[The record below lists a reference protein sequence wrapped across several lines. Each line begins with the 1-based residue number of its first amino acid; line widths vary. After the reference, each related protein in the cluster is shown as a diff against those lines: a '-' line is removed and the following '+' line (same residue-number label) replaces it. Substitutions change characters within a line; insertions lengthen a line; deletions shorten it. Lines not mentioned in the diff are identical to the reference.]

1 MVIDVLHYIMQVIC
15 PSIDK
20 HASGSLFDN
29 PPFSASRRPGRAR
42 YRFRRRKLVCNR
54 GLAVRRREVDRTASP
69 SASLALPPS
78 FSPTVD
84 GNPHP
89 RLLEHPLASV
99 LSTSCGRFR
108 DPSWCHAPGTPWC
121 NHGRVRRLGV
131 YPLSTTT
138 RASSSSSAPGA
149 VMEGAFQR
157 ATWLHVRGWF
167 GWLWTMSRTLVWG
180 TLLIDGCPGPA

>member
-29 PPFSASRRPGRAR
+29 PLFFASRRPGRAR

-54 GLAVRRREVDRTASP
+54 GLAVRRRDVDRTASP

-108 DPSWCHAPGTPWC
+108 DPSWCHAPGTGAIMGAFAVSAFIHYPQ
-121 NHGRVRRLGV
+121 RRGLL
-131 YPLSTTT
+131 PPH
-138 RASSSSSAPGA
+138 RGA

-167 GWLWTMSRTLVWG
+167 GWLWTMSWTLVWG